1 MYIELILSLFVCIVL
16 LGGLVHRNTGGTTTT
31 GSSSSRSDDGGASYN
46 PPGAEGGVDV
56 PENYED
62 DGGDSKAVRLTL
74 MEEVL
79 LLGLKDR
86 EVHICV
92 YVCVPCSLYHE
103 DLFGKRIYLCVC
115 IQKT

>member
-1 MYIELILSLFVCIVL
+1 MFT
-16 LGGLVHRNTGGTTTT
+16 GGLVHRNTGGTTTSASNNP
-31 GSSSSRSDDGGASYN
+31 SSKDDGASYN

-56 PENYED
+56 PESYED

-86 EVHICV
+86 EVS
-92 YVCVPCSLYHE
+92 P
-103 DLFGKRIYLCVC
+103 
-115 IQKT
+115 T